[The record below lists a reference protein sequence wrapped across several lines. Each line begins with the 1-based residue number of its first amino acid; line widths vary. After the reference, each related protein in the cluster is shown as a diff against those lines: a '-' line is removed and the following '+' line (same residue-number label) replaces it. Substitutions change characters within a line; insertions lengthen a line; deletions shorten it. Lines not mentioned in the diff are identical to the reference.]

1 MNPTNEPNPRSGW
14 MRGLPACLVASLAAS
29 LPAFAQTAGTPSSA
43 APGAAEESVITME
56 AFSVTGSNIRRTDQE
71 KVLPVT
77 VMNFEAIQARDA
89 ATPADMLVALPQ
101 ITNIPNNETSVNAV
115 AARGGVVTV
124 ALRGLGAGN
133 TLVLLNGRRSP
144 FHPFNTQSV
153 NVNTMPSF
161 GVQQVEVLRDG
172 ASAIYGSDA
181 VAGVVNYITK
191 KDPTGTEVSVRFG
204 VTEHGGGADYSF
216 NLGHGMTFAD
226 GKGSLLLGFTAYDRD
241 YIWWRERDVSAT
253 GDKSGSARAPWNVLG
268 SPYDRLT
275 QTSQWVQFRVGE
287 DALTGTINRVYPIN
301 GTPTLTTAALPR
313 QYFADYNEYTV
324 GQPRSRRYNLFNRME
339 YQLTDSIRAFGEL
352 GFYYAYSSTHRQP
365 ITLSSSDSRVSLS
378 ADNPFNPRGSRFYSP
393 TGANNAD
400 GTRRLVG
407 TPTPITIT
415 AMTLDDGG
423 IEDVFARDNVW
434 RGVAGLSGSFGAS
447 TWTWESALMYGFVNT
462 KDYVFN
468 GVRDSK
474 LDDAAHRTDA
484 TAWNP
489 FGMTFKVEGDSV
501 VYNAPYTNP
510 KQVRDSYTE
519 TLTRFGKSSIFSAD
533 FRANGEIA
541 EIWAGK
547 ISASTGIEFR
557 REYREDFRPP
567 YHNFIPAGAVNARGE
582 ALDPNNTDFLV
593 TSPKGDLFASR
604 EISSA
609 YAETVVPLVSTE
621 SNFPLVY
628 SLEANASVRYED
640 YSDFGE
646 TTKPKFGLNY
656 KPTSWSML
664 RASLNQ
670 GFSAPQLDALYQ
682 PASFSVASPPG
693 VRDTV
698 RNDHFQSAG
707 RPLDSQVLIRT
718 YNLANSDLQPEES
731 DGLSVGIAVD
741 VPFVR
746 GLSFTVDYWEIE
758 QKNLIQ
764 AQGRDTALDEQLVRA
779 YTQQQLAKGIP
790 IDQINTGFHLDPTS
804 PNTYVGDGNTLRY
817 AVTDQDRALFAAAN
831 ALLPASEQ
839 MAAVG
844 VYAGI
849 VSQQVNRTG
858 KNFTNGIDY
867 NLSYSLP
874 DTAFGQFRVSTE
886 WSQFLNKF
894 TKTTPTSQKNDDI
907 ISMSTNEWKSNT
919 TIQWRKNDWSGSI
932 SAVWTSDIRTGATTT
947 AALYNS
953 LGRPDYIR
961 PVFNNGTT
969 TYYEEGYD
977 ALQVNVGLSYRFQND
992 ANKWVAGTTIRLG
1005 INNIL
1010 DEEPSEAATASGY
1023 NPTTGGS
1030 LWIGRAYSLTFTRA
1044 F

>member
-1 MNPTNEPNPRSGW
+1 MSYLPR
-14 MRGLPACLVASLAAS
+14 RKNRLAIPLAAALCS
-29 LPAFAQTAGTPSSA
+29 SVAFSQTAPAPSAA
-43 APGAAEESVITME
+43 APGAPAEQIITME
-56 AFSVTGSNIRRTDQE
+56 AFSVTGSNIKRTDQE

-124 ALRGLGAGN
+124 ALRGLGAGS
-133 TLVLLNGRRSP
+133 TLVLLNGRRAP

-204 VTEHGGGADYSF
+204 VTEHGGGADYQF
-216 NLGHGMTFAD
+216 NLGHGLTFAD
-226 GKGSLLLGFTAYDRD
+226 GKGSLLMSFTAYDRD
-241 YIWWRERDVSAT
+241 YIWWREREVSRS
-253 GDKSGSARAPWNVLG
+253 GDKFATARAPFNVLG

-275 QTSQWVQFRVGE
+275 ATSQWVSYRVGN
-287 DALTGTINRVYPIN
+287 DAITGTVNRVYPIN
-301 GTPTLTTAALPR
+301 GTPTITTAALPR
-313 QYFADYNEYTV
+313 SLFADYNDYTV

-352 GFYYAYSSTHRQP
+352 GYYYAYSSTHRQP
-365 ITLSSSDSRVSLS
+365 ITLSSSDALVTMS
-378 ADNPFNPRGSRFYSP
+378 ADNPFNPRGSRFYSA

-400 GTRRLVG
+400 GTRRLTG

-415 AMTLDDGG
+415 AMTIEDGG
-423 IEDVFARDNVW
+423 IEDVFARDAVW
-434 RGVAGLSGSFGAS
+434 RGVAGLGGSFGES
-447 TWTWESALMYGFVNT
+447 TWTWESALMYGRVDT

-474 LDDAAHRTDA
+474 LDDAAARTDA

-489 FGMTFKVEGDSV
+489 FGMTFKVDGSSV
-501 VYNAPYTNP
+501 VYNAPYVNP

-519 TLTRFGKSSIFSAD
+519 TLTRFGTSQIFSAD
-533 FRANGEIA
+533 FRANGEVA

-557 REYREDFRPP
+557 REYRDDWRPP
-567 YHNFIPAGAVNARGE
+567 YHNFIPAGAVNSRGE
-582 ALDPNNTDFLV
+582 PLNPNNNDFLV
-593 TSPKGDLFASR
+593 TSPKGDLYASR

-609 YAETVVPLVSTE
+609 YAETVVPLVATD

-628 SLEANASVRYED
+628 SLEANASVRYEE

-646 TTKPKFGLNY
+646 ATKPKFGLNY

-693 VRDTV
+693 TRDDV
-698 RNDHFQSAG
+698 RNNHFQLAKQ
-707 RPLDSQVLIRT
+707 PLDTQVLTKT
-718 YNLANSDLQPEES
+718 YNLANEDLQPEES
-731 DGLSVGIAVD
+731 DGMSVGIAVD

-758 QKNLIQ
+758 QRNLIQ
-764 AQGRDTALDEQLVRA
+764 AETRNVSTDLELILA
-779 YTQQQLAKGIP
+779 YTQAQLARGIP
-790 IDQINTGFHLDPTS
+790 IDQIQTGSRVTPDG
-804 PNTYVGDGNTLRY
+804 PNTYIGESNTLRQP
-817 AVTDQDRALFAAAN
+817 VNDNDRALFAAAN
-831 ALLPASEQ
+831 AALPASQ
-839 MAAVG
+839 QLAAVG
-844 VYAGI
+844 ILEGSI
-849 VSQQVNRTG
+849 SQQVNRKG

-874 DTAFGQFRVSTE
+874 NTSFGQIRVSTE

-894 TKTTPTSQKNDDI
+894 TKRTETAPKDDDI
-907 ISMSTNEWKSNT
+907 ISMATAEWKSNT
-919 TIQWRKNDWSGSI
+919 TVQWRKDDWSGSI

-947 AALYNS
+947 RALYES
-953 LGRPDYIR
+953 VGRPDYIR
-961 PVFNNGTT
+961 EVLNNGSTT
-969 TYYEEGYD
+969 FYEEGYD

-992 ANKWVAGTTIRLG
+992 ANKWVAGTTVRLG
-1005 INNIL
+1005 INNVL

-1030 LWIGRAYSLTFTRA
+1030 LWVGRAYSLTFTRQ